1 MKLAR
6 GFLGNRV
13 PGAGLTAVVAGD
25 PAPLAEGLLVAGE
38 GTGQDLGAGNDLAE
52 ARIEI
57 LAADD
62 PEAGGHGIA
71 TFVHLQRN
79 WSSSVEP
86 AIAGAPDFQDQ
97 TDRKS
102 VV

>member
-71 TFVHLQRN
+71 PFVPLQWN

-86 AIAGAPDFQDQ
+86 A
-97 TDRKS
+97 DRKS
-102 VV
+102 TRLNSSH